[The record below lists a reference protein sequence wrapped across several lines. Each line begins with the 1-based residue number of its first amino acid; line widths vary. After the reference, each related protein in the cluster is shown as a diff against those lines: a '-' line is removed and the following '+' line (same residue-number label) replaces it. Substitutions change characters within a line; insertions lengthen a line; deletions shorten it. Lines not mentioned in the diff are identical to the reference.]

1 MWCPVN
7 FRVVRQILGPRV
19 PLESRV
25 RESDWRDSRAW
36 DKSSNY
42 LTNFNVVPPVI
53 DESDDAIDET
63 DETDEIDETSPDV
76 DPRRWDAISAPRSSL
91 E

>member
-1 MWCPVN
+1 MVPGY

-42 LTNFNVVPPVI
+42 LTNFNVVPPVL
-53 DESDDAIDET
+53 DESDDAIDEI
-63 DETDEIDETSPDV
+63 DEIDEISPDV
-76 DPRRWDAISAPRSSL
+76 DPRRWDAASTPRSNL
-91 E
+91 D